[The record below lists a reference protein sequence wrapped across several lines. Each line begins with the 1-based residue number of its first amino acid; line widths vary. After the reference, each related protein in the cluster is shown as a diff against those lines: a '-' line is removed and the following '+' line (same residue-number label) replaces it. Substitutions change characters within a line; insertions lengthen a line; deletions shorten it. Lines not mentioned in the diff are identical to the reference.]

1 MSAPRRQMSKSTY
14 KIVKF
19 FFIYF
24 AFFQT
29 IASLA
34 LIAHAIHSDQ
44 RWPIPVILF
53 IIYVLPPLLNRLM
66 NARYPM
72 RQGATSVKIDEYN
85 AWINS
90 YRLQKLFTIF
100 TFLERALFLVP
111 GLYPAWLRL
120 WGSKIGKGVYI
131 LPGVEIVDRGNL
143 ELGDFVFIGN
153 KSYLSPHVAMNKN
166 GKMFV
171 YVKNIKIEDH
181 VFIGAFCKL
190 GPGTKIS
197 KGEAVPAGSA
207 YFLNSTKPNLSQTD

>member
-1 MSAPRRQMSKSTY
+1 MNAPRRQMSKSTY
-14 KIVKF
+14 RVVKF

-24 AFFQT
+24 AFLQT
-29 IASLA
+29 LISLA
-34 LIAHAIHSDQ
+34 LIAHAIHHKQ
-44 RWPIPVILF
+44 LWPIPVTLV
-53 IIYVLPPLLNRLM
+53 IIYLLPPLLQRLM

-90 YRLQKLFTIF
+90 FRLQKIFTIF

-143 ELGDFVFIGN
+143 ELGNYVFIGN
-153 KSYLSPHVAMNKN
+153 KCYLSPHVAMNKN

-171 YVKNIKIEDH
+171 YVKNIVVEDN
-181 VFIGAFCKL
+181 VFIGAFSKL

-197 KGEAVPAGSA
+197 KGEMVPAGSA